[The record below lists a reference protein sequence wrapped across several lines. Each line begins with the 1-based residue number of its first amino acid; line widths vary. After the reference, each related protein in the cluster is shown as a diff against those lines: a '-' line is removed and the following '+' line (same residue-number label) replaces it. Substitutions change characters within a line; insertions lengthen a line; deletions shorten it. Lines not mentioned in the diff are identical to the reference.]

1 MHRSSAREFLI
12 SLHNMLLQML
22 GVGLMYFVVSAA
34 MGARNPLSWPSL
46 GVSLDEGSDGLC
58 AINFAERKLG
68 ANVNPHWDDAH
79 GIKNDLNLMMQSV
92 GLWTHTLLMLAA
104 RRAFHGPW
112 AEDRYFSTVS
122 DSLQSLVHH
131 LLPGECPL
139 LGHLTPR
146 ILWDHGDMH
155 LLGDVGV
162 DEYVLNL
169 VKGSRSLLAKGWKP
183 SLARYL
189 DVVKAAREE
198 DTEWHTK
205 LYGVLLALFMTGVL
219 SPTTFGV
226 AFAS

>member
-1 MHRSSAREFLI
+1 MRPEIRIAAERSDAARVDDEKTQHCQDMRIWVHKRSRPAAKAGVEHVRKKRKVHRSSAREFLI

-79 GIKNDLNLMMQSV
+79 GIKNDLNLMPQSV

-112 AEDRYFSTVS
+112 A
-122 DSLQSLVHH
+122 
-131 LLPGECPL
+131 
-139 LGHLTPR
+139 
-146 ILWDHGDMH
+146 
-155 LLGDVGV
+155 
-162 DEYVLNL
+162 
-169 VKGSRSLLAKGWKP
+169 
-183 SLARYL
+183 
-189 DVVKAAREE
+189 
-198 DTEWHTK
+198 
-205 LYGVLLALFMTGVL
+205 
-219 SPTTFGV
+219 
-226 AFAS
+226 

>member
-1 MHRSSAREFLI
+1 
-12 SLHNMLLQML
+12 ML
-22 GVGLMYFVVSAA
+22 
-34 MGARNPLSWPSL
+34 
-46 GVSLDEGSDGLC
+46 
-58 AINFAERKLG
+58 
-68 ANVNPHWDDAH
+68 
-79 GIKNDLNLMMQSV
+79 QSV

-112 AEDRYFSTVS
+112 AEDRY
-122 DSLQSLVHH
+122 SLQSLVHH

-146 ILWDHGDMH
+146 ILWGHGEMH

-205 LYGVLLALFMTGVL
+205 LYGILLALFMTGVL

-226 AFAS
+226 AFASKLTKALKKPADEAAAAHGAPGILDSASALSHAGAQLNAYVSATWYGNSMDSAEMSHRRASTGLGDEAELPDRRTREA